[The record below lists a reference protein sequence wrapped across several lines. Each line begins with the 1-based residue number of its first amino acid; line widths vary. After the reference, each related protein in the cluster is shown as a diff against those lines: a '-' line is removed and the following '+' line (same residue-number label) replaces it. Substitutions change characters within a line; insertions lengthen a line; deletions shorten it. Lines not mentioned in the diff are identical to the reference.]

1 MGKALGKVLQSLLLA
16 AVAAAASASA
26 SPPFSEW
33 AAQHDR
39 VYATAAERAFRARV
53 YAANALAIDAHNLAA
68 DSSGSWRMGVN
79 FISDLTADEFKARMT
94 GGYVSPRRGSFR
106 ARRSL
111 FAASPDAPPPASV
124 DWTTKGAV
132 TAVKDQGGCGS
143 CWAFSA
149 TGAMEAAWFI
159 FNKTL
164 RSFSEQQLIDCSGEG
179 CGGGSFQHAWE
190 FAIKN
195 KGLCSE
201 KSYPYKAKD
210 GKCERTCAIE
220 GHINKVHEVARES
233 EDDLLAAI
241 AGRPVSVAVEADQ
254 SVFQHY
260 RSGVMDGACGTKLD
274 HAVLAVG
281 YGEEKNQSFY
291 LIKNS
296 WGEAWGDK
304 GYIKLSRG
312 AGNKRGPGQ
321 CGVQLDPAFPSV

>member
-1 MGKALGKVLQSLLLA
+1 MNLQPPRSPKLRRRAPERAFVLLLIACLPKRKAARFSLIRSDEMQVRAQVESGRGGQVGGTRACRLLQVRSLLRVIA

-39 VYATAAERAFRARV
+39 VYATAAERAFRARI
-53 YAANALAIDAHNLAA
+53 YAANALAIDAHNFAA

-79 FISDLTADEFKARMT
+79 SFSDLTADEFKARMT
-94 GGYVSPRRGSFR
+94 GGYVSPRRGSLR

-132 TAVKDQGGCGS
+132 TAVKNQGGCGS

-149 TGAMEAAWFI
+149 TGAMEAAWFL

-190 FAIKN
+190 FVIKN

-210 GKCERTCAIE
+210 GK
-220 GHINKVHEVARES
+220 
-233 EDDLLAAI
+233 
-241 AGRPVSVAVEADQ
+241 
-254 SVFQHY
+254 
-260 RSGVMDGACGTKLD
+260 
-274 HAVLAVG
+274 
-281 YGEEKNQSFY
+281 
-291 LIKNS
+291 
-296 WGEAWGDK
+296 
-304 GYIKLSRG
+304 
-312 AGNKRGPGQ
+312 
-321 CGVQLDPAFPSV
+321 